1 MRPVKGLVAGVIGI
15 AVLALLIPRGDG
27 EDPPRRERTA
37 SARAATVK
45 TTGNLAKSRANGTP
59 VFSVSN
65 VSPGTIVEGTA
76 TIANSGGASG
86 YFSLSQANLTDVPGP
101 RGGALS
107 DRLRMEI
114 VDVTR
119 PNRAVEVYDGPYAA
133 MDVRPLGFIRAGSTR
148 RYAFTATVSRDDGE
162 AVTGSATSAQYV
174 WSALEGVPAPTEPDE
189 PPPVDRR
196 PPRLTVRIPR
206 VQRLITTPYL
216 AAGVRCGEDCRLSV
230 TGGPDRRLRAGRPA
244 AVRIR
249 IAPRRLRAFRRA
261 LLDGRRAKLRVT
273 FTALDAERNR
283 SIVKRTVRLKPRRR

>member
-1 MRPVKGLVAGVIGI
+1 MRAVKGLVAGIIGI
-15 AVLALLIPRGDG
+15 AVLAVVIPSGEG
-27 EDPPRRERTA
+27 EDPPRHKGAA
-37 SARAATVK
+37 SPRAATVK
-45 TTGNLAKSRANGTP
+45 TTGNLAKSRASGMP
-59 VFSVSN
+59 VFSASN
-65 VSPGTIVEGTA
+65 VSPGTILEGTA

-119 PNRAVEVYDGPYAA
+119 PSRAVEVYDGPYAA
-133 MDVRPLGFIRAGSTR
+133 MDVRPLGFIHAGSTR
-148 RYAFTATVSRDDGE
+148 HYAFTATVSRDDGE

-174 WSALEGVPAPTEPDE
+174 WSALEGE

-196 PPRLTVRIPR
+196 PPRLMVRIPR

-216 AAGVRCGEDCRLSV
+216 AARVRCGEDCRLSV
-230 TGGPDRRLRAGRPA
+230 TGGHDRRLRAGRPA

-249 IAPRRLRAFRRA
+249 IAPRRLRALRRA
-261 LLDGRRAKLRVT
+261 LVDGRRAKLRVT
-273 FTALDAERNR
+273 VTAVDGQRNR
-283 SIVKRTVRLKPRRR
+283 SIVKRTVRLKPRRP